1 MSFYLECMPGYSGLN
16 CSYPCPYPSYGVH
29 CQKIC
34 DCSKYECDM
43 SVGCLQTTTGTSNLL
58 IFFYQLLNKADV
70 LQLSFNTVFLW
81 FL

>member
-1 MSFYLECMPGYSGLN
+1 MSFYLECMPGYSGLK
-16 CSYPCPYPSYGVH
+16 CSYLCPYPSYGVH
-29 CQKIC
+29 CQKTC
-34 DCSKYECDM
+34 DCSKDECDM

-58 IFFYQLLNKADV
+58 IFYQLLNKADV

>member
-1 MSFYLECMPGYSGLN
+1 MSFYLECMPGFSGLN

-58 IFFYQLLNKADV
+58 IF
-70 LQLSFNTVFLW
+70 LSIA
-81 FL
+81 